1 MQTKLLLAA
10 AALLVA
16 AAPAAAQVAKV
27 FKDEG
32 IVDTVLSKAPRAE
45 LKVEYVEEE
54 VEAELGNT
62 LTVAKAQSKPR
73 VTYTGANP
81 GKVNLMHIS
90 SISLTNRH
98 RGGDISM
105 AGMAIAIP
113 ASFNMSNLKRPY
125 H

>member
-81 GKVNLMHIS
+81 GKVNLMPIS
-90 SISLTNRH
+90 NICLTNN
-98 RGGDISM
+98 
-105 AGMAIAIP
+105 IP
-113 ASFNMSNLKRPY
+113 LFYLADWQTQQ
-125 H
+125 

>member
-81 GKVNLMHIS
+81 GKVNLMHFIS
-90 SISLTNRH
+90 NICLTNRQTS
-98 RGGDISM
+98 IL
-105 AGMAIAIP
+105 I
-113 ASFNMSNLKRPY
+113 
-125 H
+125 

>member
-1 MQTKLLLAA
+1 MQTKQLLAA

-32 IVDTVLSKAPRAE
+32 IVDTVLAKAPRAE

-90 SISLTNRH
+90 NIRLKTRQTSILY
-98 RGGDISM
+98 I
-105 AGMAIAIP
+105 
-113 ASFNMSNLKRPY
+113 NLFYRILICRICKHY
-125 H
+125 

>member
-10 AALLVA
+10 AALLV

-90 SISLTNRH
+90 SIRLTNRH
-98 RGGDISM
+98 TSI
-105 AGMAIAIP
+105 I
-113 ASFNMSNLKRPY
+113 F
-125 H
+125 

>member
-1 MQTKLLLAA
+1 MQTKQLLAA

-32 IVDTVLSKAPRAE
+32 IVDTVLAKAPRAE

-54 VEAELGNT
+54 VEAELDNT

-81 GKVNLMHIS
+81 GKVNLMHILNICLKTRQS
-90 SISLTNRH
+90 SILY
-98 RGGDISM
+98 I
-105 AGMAIAIP
+105 
-113 ASFNMSNLKRPY
+113 NL
-125 H
+125 